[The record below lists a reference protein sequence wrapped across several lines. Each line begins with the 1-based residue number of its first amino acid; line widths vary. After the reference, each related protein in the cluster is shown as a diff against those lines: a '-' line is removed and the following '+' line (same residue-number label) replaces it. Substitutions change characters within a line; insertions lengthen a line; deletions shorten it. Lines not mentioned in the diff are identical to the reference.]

1 MAKTT
6 RTTYFVRGGS
16 KQGAYLKLR
25 TKQPVWATTPLKY
38 AWTNRKDTLVELTYE
53 QARNAIR
60 NGYGG
65 TLVKRVYDGKT
76 LISES
81 VVTA

>member
-1 MAKTT
+1 MANKT
-6 RTTYFVRGGS
+6 RTTYFVRGGN
-16 KQGAYLKLR
+16 KQGAYLKIR
-25 TKQPVWATTPLKY
+25 TNQPVWATTPLKY
-38 AWTNRKDTLVELTYE
+38 AWTNRKKALVELTYE

-65 TLVKRVYDGKT
+65 TLVKRVYEGKS

-81 VVTA
+81 VVGA